1 VTGVVIED
9 ASDLHIALD
18 HLHDRW
24 FDLEAV
30 VFDRARMEVTFPF
43 WSNPGWRS
51 PRDRSTGAPK
61 PFDRVMTVLHVLD
74 YVVSDTEHIAV
85 YSFSDM
91 KLAEGSIAIRA
102 DPKLTIQ
109 MRVEKLEI
117 RLEEIHQH

>member
-1 VTGVVIED
+1 MISLVIED
-9 ASDLHIALD
+9 ASDLHVALD

-30 VFDRARMEVTFPF
+30 VCDRAQMKVTFPF
-43 WSNPGWRS
+43 WSNPGWRY

-91 KLAEGSIAIRA
+91 KFADGSIAIRA
-102 DPKLTIQ
+102 DPKLTIR
-109 MRVEKLEI
+109 MRVERLEI
-117 RLEEIHQH
+117 HLEGIS